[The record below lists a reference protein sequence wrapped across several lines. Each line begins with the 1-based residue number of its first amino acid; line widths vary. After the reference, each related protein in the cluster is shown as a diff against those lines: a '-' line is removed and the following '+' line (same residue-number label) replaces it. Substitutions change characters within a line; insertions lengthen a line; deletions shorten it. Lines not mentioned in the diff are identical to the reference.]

1 MEPFDFFKNPNLPLS
16 VTLAGAS
23 SLPVNMAGS
32 PNSEA
37 SIADDNDTEGLVGS
51 RERRS
56 TRVRREENV
65 RLSSGG
71 ASVSVSA
78 DDRGESLAIMCEE
91 AWGRDIDIAPD
102 WDERLLQ
109 RDKGMERQRGDDGAD
124 AGADEGSSGFTT
136 GASNET

>member
-1 MEPFDFFKNPNLPLS
+1 MEPFDFLRNPNLPLS

-32 PNSEA
+32 PNSGA
-37 SIADDNDTEGLVGS
+37 SIVDDSDTEAFVGS

-56 TRVRREENV
+56 TRVRREDNV

-71 ASVSVSA
+71 TSVSVSA
-78 DDRGESLAIMCEE
+78 DDRGESLAMMREE
-91 AWGRDIDIAPD
+91 AWGRDVTLD

-109 RDKGMERQRGDDGAD
+109 RGKGMEQPHGDDGAV
-124 AGADEGSSGFTT
+124 AGADEGPSSFST
-136 GASNET
+136 GSSNET